1 VGSGLGGAHGPRTR
15 PTCQQVTSFPQGERC
30 VMHACAGVPPTH
42 NGSREQKA
50 RLNKVDIRM
59 QQNTIALT
67 QTHMV
72 FPGDCGRALCSG
84 EEHACA
90 RSQCTRK
97 IEGKQMEQCVA
108 SSGGG
113 PLELREQGSAR
124 ATLHR
129 RSQNYFPENNDTD
142 GRFPC
147 IAHKERLTSDQLHTW
162 FPR

>member
-1 VGSGLGGAHGPRTR
+1 
-15 PTCQQVTSFPQGERC
+15 
-30 VMHACAGVPPTH
+30 
-42 NGSREQKA
+42 
-50 RLNKVDIRM
+50 
-59 QQNTIALT
+59 
-67 QTHMV
+67 
-72 FPGDCGRALCSG
+72 
-84 EEHACA
+84 
-90 RSQCTRK
+90 
-97 IEGKQMEQCVA
+97 MEQCVA